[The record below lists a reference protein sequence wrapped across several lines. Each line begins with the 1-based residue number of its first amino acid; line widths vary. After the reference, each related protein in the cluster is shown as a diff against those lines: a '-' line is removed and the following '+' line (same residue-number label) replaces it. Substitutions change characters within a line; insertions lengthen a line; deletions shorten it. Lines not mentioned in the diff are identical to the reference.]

1 MTALSHRGITYL
13 RATPERVWHA
23 LTNADESG
31 LYWGHRNVSTWLLG
45 APWEHQRTDGSGIAD
60 VTGTVEAV
68 DRPHRLV
75 TTWAGPQEDRAG
87 WPSRV
92 TFEIQGWQDLT
103 RLTVIHE
110 NLADEAARADAEQ
123 GWSAVLANLKTYLET
138 GHPLPQQPWLMP

>member
-1 MTALSHRGITYL
+1 MTAFGHRGITYL

-45 APWEHQRTDGSGIAD
+45 APWEHQRTDGSGTAD
-60 VTGTVEAV
+60 VIGTVEAV
-68 DRPHRLV
+68 DRPHLLV
-75 TTWAGPQEDRAG
+75 TTWAGPQEQHAAF
-87 WPSRV
+87 PSRV
-92 TFEIQGWQDLT
+92 TFELQGWQDLT
-103 RLTVIHE
+103 RLTVTHVD
-110 NLADEAARADAEQ
+110 LADEAARADAEQ

>member
-1 MTALSHRGITYL
+1 MTAFSHRGITYL

-45 APWEHQRTDGSGIAD
+45 APWEHQRTDGSGTAD
-60 VTGTVEAV
+60 VIGTVEAV
-68 DRPHRLV
+68 DRPHLLV
-75 TTWAGPQEDRAG
+75 TTWAGPQEQHAAF
-87 WPSRV
+87 PSRV
-92 TFEIQGWQDLT
+92 TFELQGWQDLT
-103 RLTVIHE
+103 RLTVTHVD
-110 NLADEAARADAEQ
+110 LADEAARADAEQ